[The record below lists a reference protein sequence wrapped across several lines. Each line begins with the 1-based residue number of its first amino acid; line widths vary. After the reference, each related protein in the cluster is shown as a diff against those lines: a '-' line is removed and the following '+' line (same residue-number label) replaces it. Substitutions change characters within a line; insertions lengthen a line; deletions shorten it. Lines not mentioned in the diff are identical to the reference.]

1 LTRQGRRGGTLGG
14 MNAKTSAQ
22 ILIILSVVFGL
33 TIGLL
38 GALES
43 TATGIVAVIGGIA
56 LGALWVIRGVL
67 TRA

>member
-1 LTRQGRRGGTLGG
+1 

-43 TATGIVAVIGGIA
+43 TATGIVAMIGGIA